1 MERGELMLRLK
12 QSSEGHGPI
21 QAAGK
26 WRVMRSSSSK
36 HPCGLNH
43 GGGGVQLEMT
53 SNVPLC
59 GAEDDCPAL
68 SGACGSC

>member
-43 GGGGVQLEMT
+43 GGGG
-53 SNVPLC
+53 
-59 GAEDDCPAL
+59 GAIGDDKQRSPVW
-68 SGACGSC
+68 GRG